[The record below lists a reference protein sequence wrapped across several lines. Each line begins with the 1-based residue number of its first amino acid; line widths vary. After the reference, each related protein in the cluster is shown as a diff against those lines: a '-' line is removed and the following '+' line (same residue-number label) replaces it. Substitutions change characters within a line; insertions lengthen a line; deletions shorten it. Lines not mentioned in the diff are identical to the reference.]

1 MFEEASHATHRS
13 PYADATPCG
22 RPLFALQ
29 DRRVRRV
36 NDRLAHVAG
45 LIAAE
50 AATEDGPGVDTDLPR
65 LCRAVARALHAL
77 GAGVTVMT
85 SQGVRG
91 LTAASDPS
99 TQRLEEL
106 QFTTG
111 EGPCVD
117 AYAQRRPVLVP
128 DLNDDVMARWPAYA
142 PAIYAAG
149 VRSVFAFPLHIGA
162 AHLGVLDIFR
172 TRAGTLADADLTLAL
187 AFADITVSML
197 LTSRYSA
204 EPVPGDDGLGATSG
218 SRAELFQA
226 QGMAMV
232 QLHASLADAMVRIR
246 AYAYAEDRPLS
257 EVVADIVAR
266 RLRFDTQP

>member
-1 MFEEASHATHRS
+1 VH
-13 PYADATPCG
+13 
-22 RPLFALQ
+22 
-29 DRRVRRV
+29 RV
-36 NDRLAHVAG
+36 NNRLAQVAG

-50 AATEDGPGVDTDLPR
+50 AALEDGPAVATDLPR
-65 LCRAVARALHAL
+65 LCRAAARALHAV

-85 SQGVRG
+85 GQGARG
-91 LTAASDPS
+91 FMAASDPS

-128 DLNDDVMARWPAYA
+128 DLDDHAMTRWPGYA
-142 PAIYAAG
+142 PAVHAAG
-149 VRSVFAFPLHIGA
+149 VRGVFAFPLHIGA
-162 AHLGVLDIFR
+162 TRLGIFDIFR
-172 TRAGTLADADLTLAL
+172 TRAGTLADVDLTLAL
-187 AFADITVSML
+187 TFADVTSSML
-197 LTSRYSA
+197 LSRHYSA
-204 EPVPGDDGLGATSG
+204 DPGPGDDGLDATAG

-232 QLHASLADAMVRIR
+232 QLDASLADAMARIR

-257 EVVADIVAR
+257 DVVADIVGR

>member
-1 MFEEASHATHRS
+1 V
-13 PYADATPCG
+13 
-22 RPLFALQ
+22 Q
-29 DRRVRRV
+29 RVT
-36 NDRLAHVAG
+36 DRLAHVAG

-50 AATEDGPGVDTDLPR
+50 AAREDGPAVDTDLPR
-65 LCRAVARALHAL
+65 LCRAAARALHAF
-77 GAGVTVMT
+77 GAGVTIMT
-85 SQGVRG
+85 SHGVRG

-128 DLNDDVMARWPAYA
+128 DLNDDVMARWPGYA
-142 PAIYAAG
+142 PAIHAAG
-149 VRSVFAFPLHIGA
+149 VRGVFAFPLHVGA
-162 AHLGVLDIFR
+162 TSLGVFDIFR
-172 TRAGTLADADLTLAL
+172 TRAATLLAKADLTLAL
-187 AFADITVSML
+187 TFADVTVSML
-197 LTSRYSA
+197 LASRYGT
-204 EPVPGDDGLGATSG
+204 EPVPGDDGLGTMAG

-232 QLHASLADAMVRIR
+232 QLDATLADAMLRIR